1 MSSPERGRQP
11 YSNYPA
17 AGAYEDPYYAQ
28 YGPRSGSITPVID
41 EEARYVSTL
50 YSKCLKFANP
60 EFLHAL

>member
-41 EEARYVSTL
+41 EEARYVAKV
-50 YSKCLKFANP
+50 YANC
-60 EFLHAL
+60 